1 MKTLILLDDGGI
13 MGSAITAKTLARR
26 INKEETGNATEEE
39 EEDNSI
45 EDHRPVGEDFETDD
59 A

>member
-1 MKTLILLDDGGI
+1 

-26 INKEETGNATEEE
+26 INKEETGNAIDEEE
-39 EEDNSI
+39 EEMIVEDYQSI
-45 EDHRPVGEDFETDD
+45 SEDSETED